1 MAGLTLQWSPHR
13 LGQSLRFL
21 TQLPLFWSL
30 HQRLWSLGP
39 LLGSHFGSGGLGG
52 AHHGQAICGQLHQLC
67 NVHQRSRHVPRHVTQ
82 SNACH
87 KSMQILETSG
97 TPGCQKVSVKTPR
110 QSNMPQNT
118 QKLEC
123 FFQLSSSIYLRE
135 GAKSLVVPYSLLVS
149 HPFQSGSIISN
160 IPQTSQIWT
169 LQRQWK
175 KLNSGVSIDLTTIVS
190 IGCSFERT
198 WPSYWDYGM
207 NKLYRTTKSFAYDID
222 DIDEQHRIRGLILQ
236 MHFTRP
242 WRLSESLAGALG
254 KCALWNG
261 GDLPRVG
268 TWKNMETSGIW
279 GKHR

>member
-39 LLGSHFGSGGLGG
+39 LLGSRFGSGGPGG

-67 NVHQRSRHVPRHVTQ
+67 NVHQRSRRSRHVPRHVTQ

-97 TPGCQKVSVKTPR
+97 TPGCQKVSVKRPR

-118 QKLEC
+118 QKLKC

-160 IPQTSQIWT
+160 IPQRLRSGHSSDSERSWTLESALTSQ
-169 LQRQWK
+169 Q
-175 KLNSGVSIDLTTIVS
+175 
-190 IGCSFERT
+190 
-198 WPSYWDYGM
+198 
-207 NKLYRTTKSFAYDID
+207 
-222 DIDEQHRIRGLILQ
+222 
-236 MHFTRP
+236 
-242 WRLSESLAGALG
+242 
-254 KCALWNG
+254 
-261 GDLPRVG
+261 
-268 TWKNMETSGIW
+268 
-279 GKHR
+279 